1 MGTWSGSG
9 VVEGEDGE
17 GQAGKGGDQSFG
29 KRLSNSYSTLFLGEV
44 GGAGGKHGVE
54 DSGWMDTFGWMG
66 VGGPMNRK
74 ERWEVAQGQVGL
86 SGAPVWQPVPG
97 KNLHISE
104 AKREVSGG
112 GGCCPLGRK
121 DCPPPEMPSR

>member
-44 GGAGGKHGVE
+44 GG
-54 DSGWMDTFGWMG
+54 
-66 VGGPMNRK
+66 
-74 ERWEVAQGQVGL
+74 GQVG
-86 SGAPVWQPVPG
+86 SMVWRTADG
-97 KNLHISE
+97 WIRLAGWE
-104 AKREVSGG
+104 WGG
-112 GGCCPLGRK
+112 P
-121 DCPPPEMPSR
+121 